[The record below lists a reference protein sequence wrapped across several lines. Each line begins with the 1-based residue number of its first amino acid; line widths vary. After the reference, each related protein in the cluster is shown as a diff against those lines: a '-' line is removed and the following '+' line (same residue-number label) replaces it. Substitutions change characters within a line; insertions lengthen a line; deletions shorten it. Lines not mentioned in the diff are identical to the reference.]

1 MVEHANFFS
10 QSKRIVSRQHVDKR
24 AESNPLRALGSGGQ
38 KKIRRRRHVEGRAVM
53 LGDMI
58 TVETILIASFDEL
71 QALLVEFVDWQPIA
85 RSNRKFQILSARETP
100 SQIITEQQAIHVP
113 SVLSHRM

>member
-24 AESNPLRALGSGGQ
+24 AESNPFRALGNGGQ

-58 TVETILIASFDEL
+58 TVETVLIGSFDEL

-85 RSNRKFQILSARETP
+85 IDPIENSKFRSEEHTSELQSPVHLVCRL
-100 SQIITEQQAIHVP
+100 
-113 SVLSHRM
+113 